1 MRLSFNN
8 SNRPR
13 DKRENRRVME
23 DNPESA
29 KSSRR
34 WERFKVTVRVH
45 IAYTHDGV
53 KMESSGTAHD
63 ISIGGMALFL
73 PRDLNVGESIRA
85 TFTLP
90 YSDTL
95 AITGVVRN
103 RQSFEYGIEF
113 VNPGPHV
120 QEELTRNC
128 RALAL
133 LSKE

>member
-1 MRLSFNN
+1 
-8 SNRPR
+8 
-13 DKRENRRVME
+13 ME
-23 DNPESA
+23 DNDEAA
-29 KSSRR
+29 KSARR

-45 IAYTHDGV
+45 ISYSRDGA
-53 KMESSGTAHD
+53 KLESNGTAHD

-73 PRDLNVGESIRA
+73 PRDLKVGESIRA

-95 AITGVVRN
+95 AITGIVRN

-120 QEELTRNC
+120 QQELTRNC

-133 LSKE
+133 LAKE

>member
-8 SNRPR
+8 GQSVPR
-13 DKRENRRVME
+13 TKEQRVME
-23 DNPESA
+23 DNAESA
-29 KSSRR
+29 KIARR